1 MTHPTQSQSNR
12 HRSVDSN
19 GIDNL
24 LRERGLA
31 LFRIERVPDPGLSCN
46 RSYLSVHL
54 HTVAYVCCS
63 NAKPMADITCDET
76 CVR

>member
-1 MTHPTQSQSNR
+1 MIRPTQSQSSR
-12 HRSVDSN
+12 HRSVVSN

-24 LRERGLA
+24 LRERGQA

-54 HTVAYVCCS
+54 HTIAYVCCS
-63 NAKPMADITCDET
+63 NAKPMAGIMCDET
-76 CVR
+76 SVR